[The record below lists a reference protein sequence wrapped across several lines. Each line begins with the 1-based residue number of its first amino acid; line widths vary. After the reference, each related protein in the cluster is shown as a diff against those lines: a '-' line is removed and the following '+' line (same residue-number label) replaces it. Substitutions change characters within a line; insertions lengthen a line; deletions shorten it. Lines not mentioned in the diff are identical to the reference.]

1 MKNDEKNEEKQEEEE
16 EERERRKTTQNCS
29 AAELDIRSASN
40 AHTKLFCVCFENKN
54 NHNKL
59 RAEIMM
65 RVDDR
70 FAEARGISHE
80 VETS

>member
-16 EERERRKTTQNCS
+16 RERRKTTQNFS

-59 RAEIMM
+59 RAKIMM

-70 FAEARGISHE
+70 YAEARGISHE

>member
-16 EERERRKTTQNCS
+16 REREEKQRKIVQ
-29 AAELDIRSASN
+29 LDIRSASN

-59 RAEIMM
+59 RAKIMM